1 LILIVENNQKS
12 FLVVEKNLMSR
23 KTFKIIIS
31 LVGVVLLSVILI
43 PRIMAYFSN
52 RSEEE
57 MLIGYSTGTAVATV
71 EAILE
76 EGEVTLGDVTQPF
89 QRLLVRIDEGEY
101 AGDTYEIEYGNRQ
114 IRHDMIRIEVDD
126 RVMVTISSMP
136 DGTNTAYFTDFY
148 RSNSLYLLFGI
159 FVLASVVI
167 SGWKGVRSLIGILLS
182 LGVIVLIILP
192 GIQQGRDP
200 LSISIFGSFLFV
212 GFSLYIVYGWNVKTH
227 AAVLGS
233 FIALVIT
240 GLLAY
245 FFVNQAR
252 LTGYGDENMFYI
264 SQLTQNTLNVRSL
277 LLAGIL
283 IGTLGVL
290 DDLVISQASAVF
302 ELYKGNPKQNF
313 KSLYKSAMNI
323 GQDHIAATVNTLVL
337 AYAGASLPMLLLF
350 SFHNVDFGIATNLEF
365 IAEEIVR
372 TVIGSLGL
380 FAAVPITTALAAFIA
395 IEYRNIGKF
404 KIYLGP
410 LNE

>member
-1 LILIVENNQKS
+1 
-12 FLVVEKNLMSR
+12 MSR
-23 KTFKIIIS
+23 KTFKIILGSIG
-31 LVGVVLLSVILI
+31 LIVLIAVLA
-43 PRIMAYFSN
+43 PRIIEYFDKPD
-52 RSEEE
+52 EEQTI
-57 MLIGYSTGTAVATV
+57 IGYSTGTEVAIV
-71 EAILE
+71 EAVIE

-89 QRLLVRIDEGEY
+89 QRLLVRIQEGEF
-101 AGDTYEIEYGNRQ
+101 AGNVFEIEYGTRQ
-114 IRHDMIRIEVDD
+114 IRNDMILLEVGDRI
-126 RVMVTISSMP
+126 MVTISSAP
-136 DGTNTAYFTDFY
+136 DGTVSAYFTDFY
-148 RSNSLYLLFGI
+148 RRNSLLLLFGI
-159 FVLASVVI
+159 FVAASVLI

-182 LGVIVLIILP
+182 LAVIVLVILP

-200 LSISIFGSFLFV
+200 LSISILGSFLFV
-212 GFSLYIVYGWNVKTH
+212 GFSLYIIYGWNVKTH
-227 AAVLGS
+227 AAVMGS

-240 GLLAY
+240 GVLA
-245 FFVNQAR
+245 FVFVNHTR

-302 ELYKGNPKQNF
+302 ELFRNNPEHTF
-313 KSLYKSAMNI
+313 KTLFKSAMNI

-350 SFHNVDFGIATNLEF
+350 SFRNVDFGLAINLEF

-380 FAAVPITTALAAFIA
+380 FAAVPITTGLAALIA
-395 IEYRNIGKF
+395 IKYRDLGKF